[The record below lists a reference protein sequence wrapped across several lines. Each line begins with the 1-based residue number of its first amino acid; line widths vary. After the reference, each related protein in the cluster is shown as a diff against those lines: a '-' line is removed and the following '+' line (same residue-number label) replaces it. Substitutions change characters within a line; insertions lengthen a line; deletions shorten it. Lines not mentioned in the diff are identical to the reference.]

1 MFGIV
6 LLIIAACAPMAF
18 GGGLVGRPAFCIGT
32 DAVAMTVEFSGM
44 RYSIENDAYVGGAQ
58 DDEVETQ
65 RGLLRASFGLAPGVD
80 ADVAAGT
87 ADLSFRSGP
96 PGYSTFRSG
105 WSFAWGGGVRL
116 GYPHGREPWQLQ
128 LSASYLGFIAD
139 GETSNAQKTLNSR
152 YTWQELTPTLTAG
165 YRFGRLTPYVGL
177 MQTVLFGTRE
187 TSVKFLGIERP
198 DTGGKRSYT
207 DVKQKPHGLL
217 GVDWLLPDGYYV
229 TAGLSASGRGEWGFA
244 VGVAQALK

>member
-6 LLIIAACAPMAF
+6 VLIIALCAPMAF

-44 RYSIENDAYVGGAQ
+44 HYAVENDAYEGAAQ

-65 RGLLRASFGLAPGVD
+65 RVLLRASFGLAPGID

-87 ADLSFRSGP
+87 ADLRFRSGP
-96 PGYSTFRSG
+96 ANYSAYHSN
-105 WSFAWGGGVRL
+105 WSFAWGGGLRL
-116 GYPHGREPWQLQ
+116 GYPHRQELWQLQ

-139 GETSNAQKTLNSR
+139 GETSSAQKTLSNK
-152 YTWQELTPTLTAG
+152 YIWQEFTPTLTVG
-165 YRFGRLTPYVGL
+165 YRFGRVTPYMGL

-187 TSVKFLGIERP
+187 TTVEFLGAERP
-198 DTGGKRSYT
+198 DAGGKRSYT
-207 DVKQKPHGLL
+207 DVTQRLQGLL
-217 GVDWLLPDGYYV
+217 GVNWLLPDGYYV
-229 TAGLSASGRGEWGFA
+229 TAGVSASGQGEWGFSL
-244 VGVAQALK
+244 GVAQSLR